1 MMMTIFFFIFIFTL
15 LTNLW
20 RIGGVAAAMPSTA
33 PHHRRKAQGN
43 FNVPGTNGGGG
54 GGGGW
59 QWQGCGPSQCYRQDY
74 GQCFHATSYECTNPI
89 EFVAATPP
97 PTKRL
102 VTPRIQTEIPILFQL
117 LNVDGEYI
125 FSSSDRT
132 KFLSKIRVRA
142 LLDEELDD
150 SWEIISVE
158 SLGEYSARRLTLTTS
173 SLRGWNTRRLNKTLY
188 IQVIVT
194 LRGREDMSDMARLFI
209 LQALRSKLNTL
220 LMYIKSL
227 NANAF
232 RSLQL
237 SVNELILADVVE
249 VEAGRPT
256 PTVGIQSTSTN
267 AETIRSTET
276 KTSVEA
282 PSTGTPF
289 WVWLIVATVCIPL
302 GICLLLCMCRAGWC
316 LCCTDCGGGGCFKR
330 KRDTNTRED
339 YERQI
344 QSVTESRRQYYA
356 RRTRSDVM
364 RKYDERGRGDN
375 GRRRH
380 GERRRGIG
388 KWRRTRSDSNIIYY
402 QSDRPRPSRS
412 RPMAKRS
419 LSMMMDKEIA
429 LAEMNI
435 IEGGI
440 EAETKQDEP
449 VAVVA
454 ALPLP
459 ASFPTQNRGKD
470 TPAPVE
476 YENALVVYGDEQ
488 IGLTLEPEGPKIEDL
503 PQPGSNALSLVTFN
517 PPKDPEGEL
526 CTETPR
532 RRSLREL

>member
-1 MMMTIFFFIFIFTL
+1 
-15 LTNLW
+15 
-20 RIGGVAAAMPSTA
+20 MPSAA
-33 PHHRRKAQGN
+33 PHHGRKAQGN
-43 FNVPGTNGGGG
+43 FNVPGTNGG

-74 GQCFHATSYECTNPI
+74 GQCFHATSYECTNQL

-97 PTKRL
+97 PTQRPI
-102 VTPRIQTEIPILFQL
+102 TPRIQTEIPILFQL
-117 LNVDGEYI
+117 LNVAGEYI
-125 FSSSDRT
+125 FSSSDQA
-132 KFLSKIRVRA
+132 KFLSKIRA

-173 SLRGWNTRRLNKTLY
+173 SLRGGNTRRLNKTLY
-188 IQVIVT
+188 IPVIVT
-194 LRGREDMSDMARLFI
+194 LSGREDMSDMARLFI

-220 LMYIKSL
+220 LMYIKSI

-237 SVNELILADVVE
+237 SVNELNLADVVE
-249 VEAGRPT
+249 VVAGRPTPT

-267 AETIRSTET
+267 TETIRSTET

-330 KRDTNTRED
+330 KRDTRED
-339 YERQI
+339 YERQT

-356 RRTRSDVM
+356 RRRQYYARGTRSDGM
-364 RKYDERGRGDN
+364 RKYGERGRGDN

-380 GERRRGIG
+380 GESERRRGIG
-388 KWRRTRSDSNIIYY
+388 KYRRIRSDSNIIYY
-402 QSDRPRPSRS
+402 QSDGPRPSRS

-449 VAVVA
+449 VVA

-470 TPAPVE
+470 TPAPVDVE

-488 IGLTLEPEGPKIEDL
+488 IGLTLEPEGPKIENL
-503 PQPGSNALSLVTFN
+503 PKPGT
-517 PPKDPEGEL
+517 KDPAEWEL

>member
-1 MMMTIFFFIFIFTL
+1 
-15 LTNLW
+15 
-20 RIGGVAAAMPSTA
+20 VAAAMPSTA

-43 FNVPGTNGGGG
+43 FNVPGTNGG

-97 PTKRL
+97 PTQRL

-117 LNVDGEYI
+117 LNVDGEYM

-132 KFLSKIRVRA
+132 KFLSKIRA

-173 SLRGWNTRRLNKTLY
+173 SLRGGNTRRLNKTLY
-188 IQVIVT
+188 IQVVVT

-220 LMYIKSL
+220 LIYIKSI

-237 SVNELILADVVE
+237 SVNELNLADVVE

-256 PTVGIQSTSTN
+256 PTPTVGIQSTSTN
-267 AETIRSTET
+267 TETIRLTET

-330 KRDTNTRED
+330 KRDTRED

-356 RRTRSDVM
+356 RRRQYYARRTRSDGIG
-364 RKYDERGRGDN
+364 KYGERGRGDN

-412 RPMAKRS
+412 MSMPMAKRS
-419 LSMMMDKEIA
+419 LSMKMDKEIA

-440 EAETKQDEP
+440 EAEIKQDEP
-449 VAVVA
+449 VVA

-476 YENALVVYGDEQ
+476 YENALVIYGDEQ
-488 IGLTLEPEGPKIEDL
+488 IGLTLEPEGPKIENL
-503 PQPGSNALSLVTFN
+503 PKPGSNALSLVTFN

-526 CTETPR
+526 CTAETPR

>member
-1 MMMTIFFFIFIFTL
+1 
-15 LTNLW
+15 
-20 RIGGVAAAMPSTA
+20 
-33 PHHRRKAQGN
+33 
-43 FNVPGTNGGGG
+43 
-54 GGGGW
+54 
-59 QWQGCGPSQCYRQDY
+59 
-74 GQCFHATSYECTNPI
+74 
-89 EFVAATPP
+89 
-97 PTKRL
+97 
-102 VTPRIQTEIPILFQL
+102 
-117 LNVDGEYI
+117 
-125 FSSSDRT
+125 
-132 KFLSKIRVRA
+132 
-142 LLDEELDD
+142 
-150 SWEIISVE
+150 
-158 SLGEYSARRLTLTTS
+158 
-173 SLRGWNTRRLNKTLY
+173 
-188 IQVIVT
+188 
-194 LRGREDMSDMARLFI
+194 MSDMARLFI

-220 LMYIKSL
+220 LMYIKSI

-237 SVNELILADVVE
+237 SVNELNLADVVE

-256 PTVGIQSTSTN
+256 PTPTPTVGIQSTSTN
-267 AETIRSTET
+267 TETIRSTET

-289 WVWLIVATVCIPL
+289 WMWLIVATVCIPM

-330 KRDTNTRED
+330 KHDTRED
-339 YERQI
+339 YERQT

-356 RRTRSDVM
+356 RMRQYYARGTRSDGM
-364 RKYDERGRGDN
+364 RKYGERGRGDN

-380 GERRRGIG
+380 GESERRRGIG
-388 KWRRTRSDSNIIYY
+388 KFRRIRSDSNIIYY

-449 VAVVA
+449 VVA

-470 TPAPVE
+470 TPAPVDVE

-488 IGLTLEPEGPKIEDL
+488 IGLTLEPEGPKIENL
-503 PQPGSNALSLVTFN
+503 PKPGT
-517 PPKDPEGEL
+517 KDPAEWEYVLRPREGVACVNYNCVYREL
-526 CTETPR
+526 SSACSIKHR
-532 RRSLREL
+532 RRSVTNSLV